1 MVIANAYCILS
12 VAATLLKEHVM
23 TKDDILRIVQESP
36 SLPTL
41 PAVACKLLSI
51 SSNEERGMKEI
62 ADMVS
67 KDLSLSAKVLKT
79 ANSAFYNLP
88 HKVST
93 IHQAA
98 SRLGIN
104 AIRSL
109 LLSFS
114 FLSMKAQD
122 NKNDFHYELF
132 WERSLANAVATK
144 LIITKIVK
152 SDWEE
157 IFIAGLLQDIGEL
170 ILALSFPHEYKH
182 VLEEKSRGDKEV
194 IELEQQILGVD
205 HTFIGYEI
213 AKTWN
218 FPDILLASIQ
228 HHHRPEHYNGSDKK
242 LKIIVNVIY
251 LSGFIT
257 NILYSNNPLK
267 YHQNFR
273 DESKVMLGFDDTII
287 DKILEQITVEIKE
300 NATLFGSH
308 IENQKTIEQIL
319 QEANASLS
327 IINLTYDQMNR
338 ELIAAK
344 VQLQKLNKELEENK
358 KYLEKLVQLDSLTG
372 VYNHGY
378 FQGYLES
385 EMCILASKDAPL
397 SLIFADVDD
406 FKIFNDKYGH
416 QTGDSI
422 LKELCIMMKN
432 LLRSYD
438 VIARY
443 GGEEFAI
450 VLVGTTGQDA
460 QIMAEKL
467 RQSISDHNFIY
478 NNKTFHVTISCGI
491 AEIRPAVDTF
501 TKNNLIDFADK
512 ALFESKRKGRN
523 RVTLYTHKNR

>member
-1 MVIANAYCILS
+1 
-12 VAATLLKEHVM
+12 M
-23 TKDDILRIVQESP
+23 TKDDVLKIVLKSP

-51 SSNEERGMKEI
+51 SSNEETGMKEI

-67 KDLSLSAKVLKT
+67 KDLSLSAKVLKM

-114 FLSMKAQD
+114 FLSMRAQD
-122 NKNDFHYELF
+122 KKNNFSYELF

-144 LIITKIVK
+144 LIITEIVK

-170 ILALSFPHEYKH
+170 ILALSFPHEYKEI
-182 VLEEKSRGDKEV
+182 VQEASRSDKD
-194 IELEQQILGVD
+194 ISELERQIIGAD
-205 HTFIGYEI
+205 HTFIGYEV

-218 FPDILLASIQ
+218 FPDILLAPIR
-228 HHHRPEHYNGSDKK
+228 HHHCPKSYINSDKK
-242 LKIIVNVIY
+242 LKVIVNVIY
-251 LSGFIT
+251 LSGLIT

-267 YHQNFR
+267 YHQIFR
-273 DESKVMLGFDDTII
+273 NESESTLGFNDVII
-287 DKILEQITVEIKE
+287 DRILERITVEINE
-300 NATLFGSH
+300 TAHLFGSH

-344 VQLQKLNKELEENK
+344 VQLQRLNKELEENK

-378 FQGYLES
+378 FQGYLENEIS
-385 EMCILASKDAPL
+385 LAARKDTTL
-397 SLIFADVDD
+397 SLILADVDD

-416 QTGDSI
+416 QTGDFI
-422 LKELCIMMKN
+422 LKELCTVMRKS
-432 LLRSYD
+432 LRSYD
-438 VIARY
+438 IIARY

-450 VLVGTTGQDA
+450 VLAETTGKDA
-460 QIMAEKL
+460 QGVAEKL
-467 RQSISDHNFIY
+467 RQSICGHSFIY
-478 NNKTFHVTISCGI
+478 NNKTFRVTISCGI
-491 AEIRPAVDTF
+491 AEIRPAANAF
-501 TKNNLIDFADK
+501 TKNDLIDFADK
-512 ALFESKRKGRN
+512 ALFESKKNGRN
-523 RVTLYTHKNR
+523 MVTVYTQKK